1 MTHEVKP
8 DLHDPIA
15 DVSTEDSV
23 PDLHKPEVVEITVD
37 ELERDEGLLVN
48 ISKQLLHLAQQIYK
62 QGLWLTLVEAVDQLV
77 RIIAGAPTSRFSHI
91 APGLHVGGQ
100 FFKHGWPE
108 LRSRGITA
116 VVNMRKEHD
125 DARAGIAPSRYLY
138 LPTRDNTAPSLEH
151 LHQGIEFIQSEIESG
166 GQVYVHCWEGVGRAP
181 TMAAAY
187 LVSQGMTPNEAWAKI
202 ESVRPFIRPSI
213 GQIKR
218 LEQFAKQVREA
229 QNG

>member
-1 MTHEVKP
+1 MTHELKP
-8 DLHDPIA
+8 DPHDPVADIA
-15 DVSTEDSV
+15 AEETI

-37 ELERDEGLLVN
+37 ELERDEGLFLN
-48 ISKQLLHLAQQIYK
+48 IGKQLVHLAQQIYK
-62 QGLWLTLVEAVDQLV
+62 QGLWLTLVEAVDQFV
-77 RIIAGAPTSRFSHI
+77 RIITGVPTYRFSHI

-125 DARAGIAPSRYLY
+125 DARTGIAPSRYLY
-138 LPTRDNTAPSLEH
+138 LPTQDNTAPSLEH
-151 LHQGIEFIQSEIESG
+151 LRQGVEFIQSEIESG

-187 LVSQGMTPNEAWAKI
+187 LVSQGMTSDEAWAKI
-202 ESVRPFIRPSI
+202 QAVRPFIRPSMA
-213 GQIKR
+213 QIQR
-218 LEQFAKQVREA
+218 LEQFAEETKSHRA
-229 QNG
+229 